1 MTAAFLAV
9 AWLASGCGNAP
20 ASPTPPRTPA
30 ESTMRLDLGAE
41 PAQVPVDAKRVLV
54 VINLAS
60 DDSKT
65 VGAAYVKAR
74 SIPHSNVVTVT
85 ASLEEKITAKEFRE
99 TLEAPIREK
108 IKALKPKPD
117 FIVLTKGIPIKYW
130 EKVSVSVDAGLS
142 TMEIKR
148 DAITTIK
155 DEAQVRSWISP
166 YFGKNEPFSSGK
178 YGFYLV
184 TRLDGYT
191 VEDAKALIQNS
202 VSAKPSKGPFLI
214 DADPGRV
221 RPGYDRTHDTL
232 IEAVKVLRKKGYTVE
247 FDESDKFVSGS
258 SPAMGYASWGSND
271 GHFLV
276 SNYKAI
282 RFQPGAI
289 GETFVSTSART
300 FKPVTSG
307 QSVIT
312 DLIHSGITGIKG
324 YVDEPYTLAMAH
336 PDILFDRY
344 TSGYTLAESFYMAS
358 MMLKWKDLVVGDPIC
373 RPYPRATG
381 SSN

>member
-1 MTAAFLAV
+1 MTLIFLAA
-9 AWLASGCGNAP
+9 AWLTAGCG
-20 ASPTPPRTPA
+20 ASPAAPLPKPSPVA
-30 ESTMRLDLGAE
+30 SAGVLDLGPE
-41 PAQVPVDAKRVLV
+41 PLQVPADSKRVLV

-60 DDSKT
+60 DDSKD

-74 SIPHSNVVTVT
+74 KIPHDHVVTVT
-85 ASLEEKITAKEFRE
+85 APIEEKITVKEYRE
-99 TLEAPIREK
+99 TIEGPIQAK
-108 IKALKPKPD
+108 IKSLKTRPD

-148 DAITTIK
+148 EPITSIRE
-155 DEAQVRSWISP
+155 EAQVRSWISP
-166 YFGKNEPFSSGK
+166 YFGKNEPFSSVK

-191 VEDAKALIQNS
+191 AEDAKALIQNS
-202 VSAKPSKGPFLI
+202 LNAKPQKGPFLI
-214 DADPGRV
+214 DVDPRRI
-221 RPGYDRTHDTL
+221 RPGYDQAHNTL
-232 IEAVKVLRKKGYTVE
+232 IDAVKVLRKKGYEVDL
-247 FDESDKFVSGS
+247 DESEKFVSGT
-258 SPAMGYASWGSND
+258 SPVMGYASWGSND
-271 GHFLV
+271 AHYLL
-276 SNYKAI
+276 SNYRAI
-282 RFQPGAI
+282 RFMPGAI

-300 FKPVTSG
+300 FKPVTTG

-344 TSGYTLAESFYMAS
+344 TNGYTLAESFYMAS
-358 MMLKWKDLVVGDPIC
+358 MLLKWKDLVVGDPIC
-373 RPYPRATG
+373 RPYAAAG
-381 SSN
+381 SGE

>member
-1 MTAAFLAV
+1 
-9 AWLASGCGNAP
+9 
-20 ASPTPPRTPA
+20 
-30 ESTMRLDLGAE
+30 MRLVLGPE
-41 PAQVPVDAKRVLV
+41 PLQVPADSKRVLV

-60 DDSKT
+60 DDSKA
-65 VGAAYVKAR
+65 VGSAYVKAR
-74 SIPHSNVVTVT
+74 SIPHSNVVTLT

-99 TLEAPIREK
+99 TLEGPIREK

-117 FIVLTKGIPIKYW
+117 FIVLARGLPLKYW
-130 EKVSVSVDAGLS
+130 DKATISVDAGLS
-142 TMEIKR
+142 TMEIRR
-148 DAITTIK
+148 DPITTIK

-166 YFGKNEPFSSGK
+166 YFGKNEPFSSEK
-178 YGFYLV
+178 FGFYLV
-184 TRLDGYT
+184 TRLDGYSLD
-191 VEDAKALIQNS
+191 DAKALIQNS
-202 VSAKPSKGPFLI
+202 MNAKPSKGPFLI
-214 DADPGRV
+214 DVDPGRV

-232 IEAVKVLRKKGYTVE
+232 IEAVKVLRKKGFAVE

-271 GHFLV
+271 GHYLI

-282 RFQPGAI
+282 KFQPGAI

-373 RPYPRATG
+373 RPYAAAG
-381 SSN
+381 SSK